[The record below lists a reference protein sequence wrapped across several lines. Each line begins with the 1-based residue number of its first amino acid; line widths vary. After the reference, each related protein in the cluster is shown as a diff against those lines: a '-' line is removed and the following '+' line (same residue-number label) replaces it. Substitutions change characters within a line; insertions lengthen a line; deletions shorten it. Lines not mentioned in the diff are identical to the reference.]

1 MEIISG
7 LSRTEESK
15 KNSGEPKNR
24 ALESIWYK
32 YLTKIKFK
40 LEFEDYTDKKSVMQ
54 RKYRSFILGSC
65 LMLLIHFKDCGSLSS
80 LCVNELFFTWS

>member
-1 MEIISG
+1 MFMGMGLFWSMEIISG

-40 LEFEDYTDKKSVMQ
+40 LEFED
-54 RKYRSFILGSC
+54 
-65 LMLLIHFKDCGSLSS
+65 
-80 LCVNELFFTWS
+80 